1 MAMCPL
7 MSYTNQKA
15 ECSPDC
21 ALWRSHDGLNGQC
34 GLLSPADRISEGFNE
49 LSSLVRDIKSKL

>member
-15 ECSPDC
+15 ECSTDC
-21 ALWRSHDGLNGQC
+21 ALWRSNDGLNGQC
-34 GLLSPADRISEGFNE
+34 GLVSPADRITDGLNE
-49 LSSLVRDIKSKL
+49 LCSLIRDIKSKL